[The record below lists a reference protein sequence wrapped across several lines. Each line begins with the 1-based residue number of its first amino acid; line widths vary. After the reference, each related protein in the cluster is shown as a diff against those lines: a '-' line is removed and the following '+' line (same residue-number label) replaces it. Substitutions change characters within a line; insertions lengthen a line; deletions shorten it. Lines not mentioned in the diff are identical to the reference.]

1 MVNKNLSKVFLVF
14 QSLIDDLKLDSL
26 RREKNKKKYRKEFI

>member
-1 MVNKNLSKVFLVF
+1 MVNKNLSIVFFVF